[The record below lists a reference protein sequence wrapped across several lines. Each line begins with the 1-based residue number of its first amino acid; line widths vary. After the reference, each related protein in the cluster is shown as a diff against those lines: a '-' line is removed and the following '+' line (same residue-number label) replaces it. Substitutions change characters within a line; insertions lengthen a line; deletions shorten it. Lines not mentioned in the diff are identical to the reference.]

1 MLKRIHP
8 FVVPLIGLGVFF
20 CWLLPARGAEPEADP
35 VQAFRQRLADP
46 ERLAVRDGDEL
57 DLEAVVLQMEAFLDE
72 HGALL
77 RRRFAASLED
87 IPRGEMPDRG
97 RHEQVAV
104 FDEGRQPDGKKHLR
118 LNALLAPEA
127 KIAVRRALNMW
138 LVPHMVG
145 NHDWNHRQA
154 GSWIGFLDMAEPS
167 WRLLQRSDEQVLL
180 LADYGGQDLF
190 IAKLVPHQGIWI
202 AETIAWWRPKK
213 DAAQK

>member
-1 MLKRIHP
+1 MLKRVHP
-8 FVVPLIGLGVFF
+8 FIVPLIGLGVFF
-20 CWLLPARGAEPEADP
+20 SSLLPARGAEPEADP

-77 RRRFAASLED
+77 RRRFATSLED
-87 IPRGEMPDRG
+87 IPRGEMPDR
-97 RHEQVAV
+97 Q
-104 FDEGRQPDGKKHLR
+104 
-118 LNALLAPEA
+118 
-127 KIAVRRALNMW
+127 
-138 LVPHMVG
+138 
-145 NHDWNHRQA
+145 
-154 GSWIGFLDMAEPS
+154 
-167 WRLLQRSDEQVLL
+167 RLLERSDEQVLL

-213 DAAQK
+213 KAAQK